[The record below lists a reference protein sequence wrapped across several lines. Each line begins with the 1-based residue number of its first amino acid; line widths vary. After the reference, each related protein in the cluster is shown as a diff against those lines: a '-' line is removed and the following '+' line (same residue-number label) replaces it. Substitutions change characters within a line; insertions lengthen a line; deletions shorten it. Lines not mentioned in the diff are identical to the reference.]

1 MRSIIFAVIT
11 ALALFATP
19 PAAATSK
26 KPPQQE
32 QGQAQGQRQ
41 AQGQIQGQSQGQTAK
56 GGHAY
61 ADGGNAHAEG
71 GSARSKA
78 YGGEGGDADARSRSE
93 SRSNAR
99 AGADAH
105 ADVKTETV
113 VDASSGSAVDIET
126 GDTDIDI
133 EGDTQIWD
141 FPSNSAFAPNGYT
154 VIECSAVLGAA
165 FTNRNGSGS
174 LGLPIPR
181 WLDRILFQRITDCE
195 ADADAVW
202 LAEMGY
208 RLASIESR
216 CATSSMRRQFG
227 QGVKGRQAQR
237 DACVGH
243 LKQTL
248 IEERDLLA
256 IERRIRELENQNE
269 TLATELA
276 NAKTATERC
285 TDTFEQACG
294 K

>member
-1 MRSIIFAVIT
+1 MRSIIFAVLA
-11 ALALFATP
+11 ALALCA
-19 PAAATSK
+19 PAAEATSPK
-26 KPPQQE
+26 KPQQE
-32 QGQAQGQRQ
+32 QGQ

-71 GSARSKA
+71 GSARAKA
-78 YGGEGGDADARSRSE
+78 EGGEGGDAAALSRSE
-93 SRSNAR
+93 SLSTARS
-99 AGADAH
+99 GADAQAH
-105 ADVKTETV
+105 VKTETV
-113 VDASSGSAVDIET
+113 VDASSGSAVDVKT
-126 GDTDIDI
+126 GEVTV
-133 EGDTQIWD
+133 EGDEVTVEGDIWD
-141 FPSNSAFAPNGYT
+141 LPSNSAFAPNGYT

-202 LAEMGY
+202 LAEMGF

-216 CATSSMRRQFG
+216 CATTSMRRQFG

-243 LKQTL
+243 LKNTL
-248 IEERDLLA
+248 IEERDLQA
-256 IERRIRELENQNE
+256 IEQRILELERDNRA
-269 TLATELA
+269 LATELA
-276 NAKTATERC
+276 DSKTATERC